1 MMSRKVFEI
10 TKFKIHLNI
19 FTKFCQSPYSEER
32 FGNTAACCVPDKH
45 VKLLYIDPDIEEFM
59 GMN

>member
-1 MMSRKVFEI
+1 LKLRSLEFN
-10 TKFKIHLNI
+10 LNT

-32 FGNTAACCVPDKH
+32 FGNTAARCVPDKH

-59 GMN
+59 GMD